1 MCVVTAIRNLHPQ
14 ETKLTS
20 PDAYIKLGTDVFERW
35 AEKLESGDPK
45 KIKLVS
51 DMMRTMIGLA
61 IKQANSEGAN
71 IG

>member
-1 MCVVTAIRNLHPQ
+1 
-14 ETKLTS
+14 LTDYK

-45 KIKLVS
+45 RIKIVS
-51 DMMRTMIGLA
+51 DMMRTMIALA
-61 IKQANSEGAN
+61 IKQANNEGAN